1 MKKTSLSIQAREKF
15 LELCEKGV
23 FSPGQRIPSE
33 TEMSKRF
40 GISRETWRGALEL
53 LRREGI
59 LYSKHGAG
67 TFLLDSNHKIENDL
81 SELRSL
87 SEMIRN
93 AGIIEYAP
101 EIAVSKE
108 LPSSE
113 IAGLLRL
120 QEDEPVCVMKRT
132 RYSESGA
139 ICSSVNYI
147 PEHLADELDYQN
159 LPASIFHYFEEKK
172 GVMIIRS
179 ATRIVIPDKNDPIS
193 AELRNIKNV
202 SILGLKQLHF
212 DSRGNPAMY
221 SIDYLRCDLF
231 DFSVTRVRQR

>member
-1 MKKTSLSIQAREKF
+1 MKKTTLATQAREQF
-15 LELCEKGV
+15 LALCSKGV
-23 FSPGQRIPSE
+23 FTQGQRIPSE
-33 TEMSKRF
+33 AEMSRRF
-40 GISRETWRGALEL
+40 GISRETWRASLEL
-53 LRREGI
+53 MRREGI

-67 TFLLDSNHKIENDL
+67 TYLLGAAHKIENDL

-93 AGIIEYAP
+93 AGIVEIAP
-101 EIAVSKE
+101 EISISSE
-108 LPSSE
+108 LPSEE
-113 IAGLLRL
+113 IADLL
-120 QEDEPVCVMKRT
+120 QIASDESVYIIKRT

-139 ICSSVNYI
+139 ICSSINYI
-147 PEHLADELDYQN
+147 PEHLADKLDN
-159 LPASIFHYFEEKK
+159 DGLSSSIFQYFEEKK
-172 GVMIIRS
+172 GVMITRS
-179 ATRIVIPDKNDPIS
+179 ATRIVVPEKNDPILS
-193 AELRNIKNV
+193 ELQQAKNV